1 MTSMATARFLTS
13 ESPGGSTSCIARGMR
28 VATPT
33 GLRRIEDLRVGDEV
47 IAVDPRSGATMV
59 SHLID
64 RISGILECGTLV
76 IDGSPLT
83 LTSDHPLFD
92 PVVRG
97 FFPASEWMTG
107 QRQQVAVLTKA
118 GVREVAVGAR
128 VPYAR
133 IAEVF
138 AVAIEHPLHT
148 FVVEGVV
155 VRNENFLQ
163 VMAAQLTRA
172 A

>member
-1 MTSMATARFLTS
+1 MTTMATARFLTF
-13 ESPGGSTSCIARGMR
+13 ETPGGSTSCIARGMR
-28 VATPT
+28 VNTPA

-47 IAVDPRSGATMV
+47 IAVDPRSGVTTV
-59 SHLID
+59 SRLVD
-64 RISGILECGTLV
+64 RLPGILECGTLV
-76 IDGSPLT
+76 VEGHTLT
-83 LTSDHPLFD
+83 LTCDHPLYD
-92 PVVRG
+92 PVAGG

-107 QRQQVAVLTKA
+107 ERTTLAVLTKA

-138 AVAIEHPLHT
+138 AVAIEHALHT

-163 VMAAQLTRA
+163 VMAGELTRA

>member
-1 MTSMATARFLTS
+1 MATARFLTS

-28 VATPT
+28 VNTPA

-47 IAVDPRSGATMV
+47 IAVDPRSGATIV

-64 RISGILECGTLV
+64 RLPGILECGTLV
-76 IDGSPLT
+76 VDGNPLT
-83 LTSDHPLFD
+83 LTSDHPVFD
-92 PVVRG
+92 PEARG

-107 QRQQVAVLTKA
+107 ERQKVCVVTRT

-138 AVAIEHPLHT
+138 SVAIEHPSHT

-155 VRNENFLQ
+155 MRNESFLQ
-163 VMAAQLTRA
+163 VMEDGLTRA